1 MTDVEKKT
9 AVITGAAGGIGQ
21 AISRQF
27 VANGYRVVAGDA
39 DQAGLDRLKAELNR
53 TGQTV
58 WSRAGDLRNKAYC
71 EELIDYSIRAT
82 GRLDV
87 LVNNAGIITRGNILK
102 MTDEHWERTFDINLT
117 SIFYTCRKAI
127 GHMKGHGGGAIVNVS
142 SCWGLYPGPGH
153 AAYCTSKAAVAS
165 FSKCLGRDHAPDGIR
180 VNAVCPNEVNT
191 PMIRTGFERRGF
203 ISGHSHC
210 GAQQDR
216 TTWSYRRAGRH
227 RRRCVLSVLRRRP
240 LHRWHGGR
248 SERREAGLLRT
259 SHG

>member
-1 MTDVEKKT
+1 MSDTEKKT

-27 VANGYRVVAGDA
+27 IANGFRVIAGDA
-39 DQAGLDRLKAELNR
+39 DQAGLDRLAAKLNR
-53 TGQTV
+53 SEQTV
-58 WSRAGDLRNKAYC
+58 WDKAGDLRNKAYC
-71 EELIDYSIRAT
+71 EELIDYAVQTT

-87 LVNNAGIITRGNILK
+87 LVNNAGIITRGNILET
-102 MTDEHWERTFDINLT
+102 TDEDWERTFDINLT

-127 GHMKGHGGGAIVNVS
+127 GHMKGYGGGAIVNIA

-191 PMIRTGFERRGF
+191 PMIRTGFVRRGF
-203 ISGHSHC
+203 DPDTAIAELNKSVPLGRIAEPEDIADVVFFLCSDAARYIAGTAVEVN
-210 GAQQDR
+210 GAKPV
-216 TTWSYRRAGRH
+216 Y
-227 RRRCVLSVLRRRP
+227 
-240 LHRWHGGR
+240 
-248 SERREAGLLRT
+248 
-259 SHG
+259 